1 MEPFKCGVPTDQ
13 RTLMYRRH
21 SVSLEK

>member
-21 SVSLEK
+21 SVNLEK